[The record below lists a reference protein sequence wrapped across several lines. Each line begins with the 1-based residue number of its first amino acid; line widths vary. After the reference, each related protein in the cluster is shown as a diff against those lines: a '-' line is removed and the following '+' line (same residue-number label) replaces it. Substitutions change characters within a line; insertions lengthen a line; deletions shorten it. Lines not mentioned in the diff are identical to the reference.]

1 MNILSTSL
9 ALTIIVVIVIAFVVW
24 DSCKNAIEEQ
34 KEKNL
39 ELSAKIAEL
48 EAALVKEQKHSF
60 RKGRILEELL
70 IISQIGY
77 NPTEVEK
84 SRMMGML
91 IEDKKFVNKMSSK
104 IYSYRTDRAK
114 EIAGHLNEVGKE
126 LIDIYEALTFS
137 LSESITGDRSLY
149 QEFVDYFAN
158 YGFQFCGKTLR
169 PESEED

>member
-1 MNILSTSL
+1 M
-9 ALTIIVVIVIAFVVW
+9 
-24 DSCKNAIEEQ
+24 
-34 KEKNL
+34 
-39 ELSAKIAEL
+39 
-48 EAALVKEQKHSF
+48 
-60 RKGRILEELL
+60 

-114 EIAGHLNEVGKE
+114 EIAGHLNDVGKE
-126 LIDIYEALTFS
+126 LIDIYESLTYS